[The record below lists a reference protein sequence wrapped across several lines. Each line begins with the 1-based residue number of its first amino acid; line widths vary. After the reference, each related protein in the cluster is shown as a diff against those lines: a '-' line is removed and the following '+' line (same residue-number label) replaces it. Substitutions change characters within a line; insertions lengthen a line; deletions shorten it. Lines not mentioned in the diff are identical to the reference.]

1 LLVTIHLR
9 LTGATAAKPRI
20 AWLLASVPPPL
31 KMISSGFAPISF
43 ATSARAFSIAER
55 AARPSGVV
63 D

>member
-1 LLVTIHLR
+1 
-9 LTGATAAKPRI
+9 
-20 AWLLASVPPPL
+20 LLASVPPPL